1 MFVTMFLLSLLLLNL
16 ASVEAVEPF
25 ELIMGRLS
33 AADRS
38 DPDQARPAHIHIH
51 RHTDTKT
58 HTDSSS
64 YRVSTICI
72 SIDSQSKKSQGC
84 VTGPRTKKLLT
95 TCLNTKR
102 TDFLIR

>member
-1 MFVTMFLLSLLLLNL
+1 MFVTMFLLSLLLLNM

>member
-1 MFVTMFLLSLLLLNL
+1 M
-16 ASVEAVEPF
+16 ASVEVVEPF